1 SKLKAAGHENLVLKE
16 ISVPHYPVYA
26 IERTKKDDA
35 GNDQNYFEYASEE
48 GYLQL
53 IREQKLQQGEDDWE
67 VYFNAYIFEETYFQ
81 DTLENS
87 QMGALNHVHV
97 DNYFLKRENAEESL

>member
-1 SKLKAAGHENLVLKE
+1 M
-16 ISVPHYPVYA
+16 YA

-53 IREQKLQQGEDDWE
+53 IREQKLQQGEDDWD
-67 VYFNAYIFEETYFQ
+67 VYFNSYIFE
-81 DTLENS
+81 
-87 QMGALNHVHV
+87 
-97 DNYFLKRENAEESL
+97 